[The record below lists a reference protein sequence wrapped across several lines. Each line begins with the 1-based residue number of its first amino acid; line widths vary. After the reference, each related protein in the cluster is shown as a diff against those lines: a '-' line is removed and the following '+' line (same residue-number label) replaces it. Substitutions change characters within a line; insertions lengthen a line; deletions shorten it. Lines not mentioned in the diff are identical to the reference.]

1 MVVINKAIKVVIRV
15 VVEEPIMGVIKEGTK
30 AIQQMAMREAIKV
43 EIVLAIMMDIMEI
56 IIKAEYFNFE
66 LVPMWMA
73 VMVQKG
79 VFMVVF
85 MEEQVNL
92 MWYLE
97 LVNKQV
103 AKKVNIKLAMLKA
116 MMRERYRVINSMKNF
131 NSHFMFSSEIL
142 NFLFKLL
149 VINYLQVVI
158 VKSMMLLVIIIDLV
172 VYFNQVISIMVVM
185 LIKLVMVTIR
195 LIIK

>member
-1 MVVINKAIKVVIRV
+1 MVVINKAIKMVIRV
-15 VVEEPIMGVIKEGTK
+15 VVKEPIMGVIKEGTK

-142 NFLFKLL
+142 NFLLKLL

-158 VKSMMLLVIIIDLV
+158 AKSMMLLVIIIDLV